1 MLLHA
6 LQHLPGRGLERR
18 VRPFGL
24 ALARHLRDP
33 LPQAVVTCG
42 PLNRIGAHGKA
53 RVVQEVE
60 LANPFDP
67 GQGPFRELRMGVGQ
81 LDEITPLMGPAE
93 GQKDR
98 PKDSRELLVARVAIT
113 DDDPSLAGGQFCDRH
128 RRRSRRVKHKVNHRF
143 GVKHPQVPAMTD
155 LPFGL
160 GKHHPAGFIRVPAI
174 LALQSATQ
182 RVFQRLE

>member
-1 MLLHA
+1 
-6 LQHLPGRGLERR
+6 
-18 VRPFGL
+18 
-24 ALARHLRDP
+24 
-33 LPQAVVTCG
+33 
-42 PLNRIGAHGKA
+42 
-53 RVVQEVE
+53 
-60 LANPFDP
+60 
-67 GQGPFRELRMGVGQ
+67 MGVGQ

-128 RRRSRRVKHKVNHRF
+128 LRRSRRVKHEVNHRF

-174 LALQSATQ
+174 LALQSASSASSSGSNSGAKARSPPV
-182 RVFQRLE
+182 RVPGESVSS